1 MTDELE
7 PLETFESVRIVPR
20 PKDDHE
26 ATVEIARVDPIDLSP
41 GAVQAESSEASGLDT
56 SEVPVIDAFAGS
68 AEAQSRDATQSK
80 SEAQSKAAAARS
92 VIVIDAD
99 NPVDRTAIDGVTD
112 TPVDPRIKARRR
124 SVKRAAAR
132 RRLRWVVVVVALAA
146 VIGGTV
152 ALFASPAVSVRHV
165 RVTGNVYT
173 SAEILAVVVTQ
184 LSGEPMARADLG
196 AARRRLAVEPW
207 VKRVSVRR
215 QWPSTVV
222 IDLAERTPVAS
233 YLASDE
239 QWYIYD
245 NDGVVVGST
254 ANQPRD
260 LTAITPA
267 ATLPPTPAGEAV
279 LQPLIDAGRLALAL
293 PQRLRPR
300 VESITVGGDGV
311 LRLDFV
317 DKAKVEFGTIAD
329 FRAKLVSILTV
340 IDKCT
345 GDSFTTLNVAAP
357 RDLVITPPT
366 ACTGKAPAGKTASGT
381 TASGTTTSGTTT
393 SGTTLTTVTP

>member
-7 PLETFESVRIVPR
+7 PLEAFESVRIVPR
-20 PKDDHE
+20 PKAPPVTEPVLEDHE
-26 ATVEIARVDPIDLSP
+26 ATVEIARVDRIDPSEGAAPIED
-41 GAVQAESSEASGLDT
+41 SEASGLDT

-68 AEAQSRDATQSK
+68 AEA
-80 SEAQSKAAAARS
+80 EAKAAAPRS
-92 VIVIDAD
+92 LIVIDAD

-132 RRLRWVVVVVALAA
+132 RRLRWVFVVVAFAA

-152 ALFASPAVSVRHV
+152 ALFASPVVSVRHV

-173 SAEILAVVVTQ
+173 SAETLAVVVTQ
-184 LSGEPMARADLG
+184 LSGEPMARVDLG
-196 AARRRLAVEPW
+196 AARRRLALEPW

-239 QWYIYD
+239 QWYVYD
-245 NDGVVVGST
+245 NDGIVVGST

-267 ATLPPTPAGEAV
+267 ATLPPTPVGDAV

-345 GDSFTTLNVAAP
+345 SDSFKTLNVAAP

-366 ACTGKAPAGKTASGT
+366 ACTGKAPAGKTSP
-381 TASGTTTSGTTT
+381 GTTTSGTTT
-393 SGTTLTTVTP
+393 SGATLTTTTP